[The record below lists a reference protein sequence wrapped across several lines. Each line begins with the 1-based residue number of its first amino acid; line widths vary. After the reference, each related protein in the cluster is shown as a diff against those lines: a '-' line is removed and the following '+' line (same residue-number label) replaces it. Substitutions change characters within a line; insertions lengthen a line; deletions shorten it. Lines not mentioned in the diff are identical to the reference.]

1 MKERPNI
8 LLITTDQQ
16 RWDAVGFNNPQVKT
30 PNLDALA
37 AKGIVFEKP
46 YTPCPMCT
54 PARISMLTGH
64 YPSKHGT
71 YVNGVEFPD
80 DYPTIPQKLSENGYF
95 TSLIGKAHF
104 HPSCLEGS
112 FESLPNIG
120 NREFFKNWSGP
131 FHGFDHVQLT
141 IAHTTEENA
150 GHMHYG
156 LWLEENGIKPADY
169 FGNTAYTD
177 IGVWD
182 LPETF
187 HPTTWTANETITAID
202 KGVETD
208 QPFFLWSSFQDPHNP
223 LFVPEPWASLYDP
236 DDLPYYHY
244 KEGEHDNRPAF
255 YNSIRDLKDGE
266 NPSEHGCG
274 DALPF
279 PEKNWMTAPR
289 LPVMEPEEK
298 TRKALA
304 LYYGMVSFVDDQI
317 GRIVAHLEEK
327 GLMDNTIIV
336 FTSDHGDYMGEHGF
350 WWKGL
355 PAFDG
360 AQKVPFMVYDP
371 NCKTPG
377 ERSDAIQSLVD
388 LGTSFLSLAEVDRP
402 AGIQGFDQT
411 AAWNDA
417 TVQARDAAII
427 ELRPTENEF
436 MQKTFVE
443 KQYKLVVYTKPE
455 WGELYDMDA
464 DPDQYENL
472 WDNPEFQSIKCNLM
486 QRLLAAE
493 MLEEGKPKE
502 RLMWA

>member
-1 MKERPNI
+1 
-8 LLITTDQQ
+8 
-16 RWDAVGFNNPQVKT
+16 
-30 PNLDALA
+30 
-37 AKGIVFEKP
+37 
-46 YTPCPMCT
+46 
-54 PARISMLTGH
+54 
-64 YPSKHGT
+64 
-71 YVNGVEFPD
+71 
-80 DYPTIPQKLSENGYF
+80 
-95 TSLIGKAHF
+95 
-104 HPSCLEGS
+104 
-112 FESLPNIG
+112 
-120 NREFFKNWSGP
+120 
-131 FHGFDHVQLT
+131 
-141 IAHTTEENA
+141 
-150 GHMHYG
+150 MHYG

-208 QPFFLWSSFQDPHNP
+208 QSFFLWSSFQDPHNP

-388 LGTSFLSLAEVDRP
+388 LGASFLSLAEVDRP

-417 TVQARDAAII
+417 TVQARDAAIV

>member
-1 MKERPNI
+1 MKKRPNI

-37 AKGIVFEKP
+37 AKGIVFEKS
-46 YTPCPMCT
+46 YTCSPVCT
-54 PARISMLTGH
+54 PARVSILTGH
-64 YPSKHGT
+64 YPSKHGSYT
-71 YVNGVEFPD
+71 IGVEFPD
-80 DYPTIPQKLSENGYF
+80 DYPTIPQKLAENGYF
-95 TSLIGKAHF
+95 TSLVGKAHF
-104 HPSCLEGS
+104 HPCCLEGS
-112 FESLPNIG
+112 FESLPNTG
-120 NREFFKNWSGP
+120 NREFFKKWTGP

-141 IAHTTEENA
+141 IGHTTEETA
-150 GHMHYG
+150 GQMHYG
-156 LWLEENGIKPADY
+156 LWLEENGVNPADY
-169 FGNTAYTD
+169 FGNTEYTD
-177 IGVWD
+177 IGAWNI
-182 LPETF
+182 PEKL
-187 HPTTWTANETITAID
+187 HSSTWIANETIEAID

-223 LFVPEPWASLYDP
+223 LFVPEPWASMYNP
-236 DDLPYYHY
+236 DDLPYYHH

-255 YNSIRDLKDGE
+255 YNSTLNLKDGE
-266 NPSEHGCG
+266 HPQEHGHG
-274 DALPF
+274 DALSF
-279 PEKNWMTAPR
+279 PEKNWVSTSR
-289 LPVMEPEEK
+289 LPFMETEEK

-304 LYYGMVSFVDDQI
+304 IYYGMVSFVDDQI
-317 GRIVAHLEEK
+317 GRIVKHLEEK

-336 FTSDHGDYMGEHGF
+336 FSTDHGDYMGEHGF

-371 NCKTPG
+371 DCKTPG
-377 ERSDAIQSLVD
+377 ARSDAIQSLVD
-388 LGTSFLSLAEVDRP
+388 LGSSFLSLAGIEQP
-402 AGIQGFDQT
+402 EGIQGFDQS

-417 TVQARDAAII
+417 GVQVRDGAII

-443 KQYKLVVYTKPE
+443 QKYKLVIYTKTE

-464 DPDQYENL
+464 DPNQYENL
-472 WDNPEFQSIKCNLM
+472 WDNPDYQAVKCNLM
-486 QRLLAAE
+486 QRLLADE
-493 MLEEGKPKE
+493 MLEEGKPRE